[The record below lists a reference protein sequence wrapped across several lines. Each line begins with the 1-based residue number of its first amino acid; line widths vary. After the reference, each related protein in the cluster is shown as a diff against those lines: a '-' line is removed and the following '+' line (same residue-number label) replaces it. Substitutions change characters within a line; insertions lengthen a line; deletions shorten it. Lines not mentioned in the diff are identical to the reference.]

1 MHVPERH
8 GSDCRR
14 SRPVATRRSGNR
26 LIVGPRAPDDGHR
39 VDPIEVP
46 MTILAAVTADD
57 EGLAALEGALVE
69 GGHRNT
75 DVVALNLRR
84 EALEVPAGAR
94 VTVIDRTLGVEDGD
108 AVLERLEKDEIELLV
123 IGVRRRSPVGKAFL
137 GDVAQRLLLEAPV
150 PVLAVKL

>member
-1 MHVPERH
+1 
-8 GSDCRR
+8 
-14 SRPVATRRSGNR
+14 
-26 LIVGPRAPDDGHR
+26 
-39 VDPIEVP
+39 

-69 GGHRNT
+69 GGHRDT

-84 EALEVPAGAR
+84 EPLEVPAGAR
-94 VTVIDRTLGVEDGD
+94 VTVVDRTLGVEDGD
-108 AVLERLEKDEIELLV
+108 AVLERLEKDEIDLLV

-150 PVLAVKL
+150 PVLAVKTG

>member
-1 MHVPERH
+1 
-8 GSDCRR
+8 
-14 SRPVATRRSGNR
+14 
-26 LIVGPRAPDDGHR
+26 
-39 VDPIEVP
+39 

-69 GGHRNT
+69 GGHRDT
-75 DVVALNLRR
+75 DVIALNLRR
-84 EALEVPAGAR
+84 EPLDVPAGAR
-94 VTVIDRTLGVEDGD
+94 VTVVDRTLGVEDGD
-108 AVLERLEKDEIELLV
+108 AVLERLEEKDDIDLLV

>member
-1 MHVPERH
+1 
-8 GSDCRR
+8 
-14 SRPVATRRSGNR
+14 
-26 LIVGPRAPDDGHR
+26 
-39 VDPIEVP
+39 